1 MLYVEAVV
9 HSTKEHYIFRVSKG
23 DVLEKVD
30 ASVRLDSI
38 KEVSLGLYQNNEVD
52 ALLAR
57 IERIYQEVDEET
69 QDYLMRLHSEFTK
82 DMETLINNI
91 QKRKRLINQVTQIL
105 NQIEE
110 SVDFFDTLVDY
121 DLEMYRHKKMKT
133 TPEVALKALKASKQT
148 LEAFDQWDSM
158 DALHECL
165 LALPKELEMKN
176 GQVLWPIRTAVS
188 GKQFTPGG
196 AIEIAFILGKDETLR
211 RIQVGIDRLSEIV
224 EE

>member
-1 MLYVEAVV
+1 M
-9 HSTKEHYIFRVSKG
+9 
-23 DVLEKVD
+23 
-30 ASVRLDSI
+30 
-38 KEVSLGLYQNNEVD
+38 
-52 ALLAR
+52 
-57 IERIYQEVDEET
+57 DEET
-69 QDYLMRLHSEFTK
+69 YYETVRPYLEKAVHGPYNLKEIAK
-82 DMETLINNI
+82 II
-91 QKRKRLINQVTQIL
+91 QPRIDIL

-133 TPEVALKALKASKQT
+133 TPEVALKALKASKQA